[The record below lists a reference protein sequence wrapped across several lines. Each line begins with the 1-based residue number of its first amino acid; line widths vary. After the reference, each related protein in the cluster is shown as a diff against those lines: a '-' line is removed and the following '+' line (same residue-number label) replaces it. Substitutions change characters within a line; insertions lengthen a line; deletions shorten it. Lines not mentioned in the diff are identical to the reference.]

1 MPYTQAR
8 LTLELNETQKN
19 DLQSKLT
26 NAVSSAFSKPTAYIM
41 TEIADNCSLY
51 MAGNKLNKGAYISV
65 SLLGTTTKQ
74 ACEGLTQQI
83 CAILNNDYGID
94 GKNIYVTFHP
104 ENLWGWNNMM
114 F

>member
-8 LTLELNETQKN
+8 LTLELDETQKN

-26 NAVSSAFSKPTAYIM
+26 SAVGDAFSKPTAYIM
-41 TEIADNCSLY
+41 TEIEDNCSLY
-51 MAGNKLNKGAYISV
+51 MAGNKLDKGAYVSV

-74 ACEGLTQQI
+74 ACEGLTRQI
-83 CAILNNDYGID
+83 CSILENYGIN
-94 GKNIYVTFHP
+94 GKNIYVTYHP